1 MQVEA
6 EQDKLTQSELELET
20 TKQELSHKRID
31 LEKQEALKDA
41 VIRQVQDVSKSVGN
55 YQLYLLIQTS

>member
-6 EQDKLTQSELELET
+6 EQDRLTQSELELESV
-20 TKQELSHKRID
+20 KRELSQKRID

-41 VIRQVQDVSKSVGN
+41 VIRQV
-55 YQLYLLIQTS
+55 

>member
-6 EQDKLTQSELELET
+6 EQDKLTQSELELEA
-20 TKQELSHKRID
+20 TKRELNQKRVD

-41 VIRQVQDVSKSVGN
+41 VIRQV
-55 YQLYLLIQTS
+55 

>member
-6 EQDKLTQSELELET
+6 EQDKLTQSDLELET

-41 VIRQVQDVSKSVGN
+41 VIRQV
-55 YQLYLLIQTS
+55 